1 MPTPPA
7 NDTPPLRVRAMR
19 IIWRDTFLV
28 HPPEGNNRAFL
39 TGCRARLEACPPVV
53 ALSGQESGQ
62 QPELLRVVER
72 VSRGVASLAHP
83 DLLRAQFEP
92 IRVANLRPTLAHY
105 RRAPQHL
112 TADQVRGAAAQADDE
127 RAWYTVTPVLLVHR
141 ARVGLMSYFV
151 AFDRPAGGLA
161 PDEAIELVR
170 MGISTQ
176 LIRLG
181 DSWRAA
187 LPADRAWA
195 GVDHLLDEA
204 PGQSLAVTGLRDLTQ
219 YVVAPFLSTP
229 EAAAQERPTGSTSV
243 VLLECDPAPDDDFEA
258 FVGEHGVP
266 LRGIGSMDSF
276 YRERAAW
283 LVERELRSNLSADS
297 ETAVYLLG
305 NSELILF
312 NRRTPAIIAHTARR
326 HNLSDEHAATY
337 LYMHYGV
344 LLEWVYIQDA
354 ILRDYL
360 RRLDALA
367 ADPHPRRRGVVAA
380 LQGALS
386 DMVQY
391 QEHITPYATRVE
403 FLERARAYHKI
414 DSLTETFERKQDLLL
429 SYMSE
434 YHDYRDARATVFL
447 NWLVAILT
455 GAELANLLAAAF
467 GISSQ
472 TNRWLYVGVTLG
484 SITLVFVVMIFLL
497 RRSRR

>member
-7 NDTPPLRVRAMR
+7 NDSPPLRVRAMR
-19 IIWRDTFLV
+19 VIWRDTFLIS
-28 HPPEGNNRAFL
+28 PEGNNRAFL
-39 TGCRARLEACPPVV
+39 ADCRARLEACPPVV
-53 ALSGQESGQ
+53 ARSGEERGQ

-72 VSRGVASLAHP
+72 VSRSVASLAHT
-83 DLLRAQFEP
+83 DLLRAQFAS
-92 IRVANLRPTLAHY
+92 IQVANLRPTLARY

-112 TADQVRGAAAQADDE
+112 TADQVREAAAQADAE
-127 RAWYTVTPVLLVHR
+127 GAWYTVMPVLLVHR
-141 ARVGLMSYFV
+141 ARVGLMSYFA
-151 AFDRPAGGLA
+151 AFDRPAGGLS

-170 MGISTQ
+170 MGISAQ
-176 LIRLG
+176 LIRLPG
-181 DSWRAA
+181 SWRAA
-187 LPADRAWA
+187 LPADPAA
-195 GVDHLLDEA
+195 AHLDHLLDES

-219 YVVAPFLSTP
+219 YAVAPVLSTP
-229 EAAAQERPTGSTSV
+229 DAAAQERPTGSASV
-243 VLLECDPAPDDDFEA
+243 VLLDCDPAPGDDLEA
-258 FVGEHGVP
+258 FIGEHGVP
-266 LRGIGSMDSF
+266 LRGIGAMDSF
-276 YRERAAW
+276 YQERASW
-283 LVERELRSNLSADS
+283 LVERELRDNLSADS
-297 ETAVYLLG
+297 EAAVYLLG

-312 NRRTPAIIAHTARR
+312 NHQTPDIVAHTARR

-344 LLEWVYIQDA
+344 LLEWLYIQDA

-360 RRLDALA
+360 HRLDALA
-367 ADPHPRRRGVVAA
+367 ADPRPRRRDVITA
-380 LQGALS
+380 LQGALA

-414 DSLTETFERKQDLLL
+414 DALTETFERKQDLLL

-447 NWLVAILT
+447 NWLVGILT

-467 GISSQ
+467 GISPQ
-472 TNRWLYVGVTLG
+472 TNRWLFVGVTLG
-484 SITLVFVVMIFLL
+484 SIALVFVIMVFLL